1 MKKESPLRNRVKEL
15 RARLGIRQA
24 DLARD
29 VGITRQ
35 TIIAIEKG
43 RLNPS
48 IVICLKVARLLREPV
63 DYVFYLAPG
72 WDTAEGIVAEEEA
85 PVQSSTR
92 VRVPSKA
99 KRKAARTETGEV
111 IPEGG
116 AAATETVAATP
127 TAAPDRYDRDRDT
140 DADAVDETADEP
152 VPASVTSPAKSE
164 PADVPPK
171 EKEKEEEDAEAARE
185 KQGQAIWDFF

>member
-1 MKKESPLRNRVKEL
+1 MKKQLPLRNRVKEL

-24 DLARD
+24 DLARE

-48 IVICLKVARLLREPV
+48 ILICLKVARLLREPV

-72 WDTAEGIVAEEEA
+72 WDNADGVFTEEGVDETRESVA
-85 PVQSSTR
+85 TR
-92 VRVPSKA
+92 VRVPA
-99 KRKAARTETGEV
+99 KGRRAARSEERHVGFEAD
-111 IPEGG
+111 P
-116 AAATETVAATP
+116 ATP
-127 TAAPDRYDRDRDT
+127 PEEPVVTPERYALDR
-140 DADAVDETADEP
+140 DADAGEEPDDTLDSEGEVEVRVESEVGEP
-152 VPASVTSPAKSE
+152 VPAGTRKDREE
-164 PADVPPK
+164 PAAQP
-171 EKEKEEEDAEAARE
+171 E

>member
-1 MKKESPLRNRVKEL
+1 MKKQSPLRNRVKEL

-48 IVICLKVARLLREPV
+48 ILICLKVARLLREPV

-72 WDTAEGIVAEEEA
+72 WESVDGAFTEEA
-85 PVQSSTR
+85 ADEALEPTGTR
-92 VRVPSKA
+92 VRVPA
-99 KRKAARTETGEV
+99 KERRTAGSEDPHVGFEADPV
-111 IPEGG
+111 KPLEEPVSAPERY
-116 AAATETVAATP
+116 AL
-127 TAAPDRYDRDRDT
+127 DR
-140 DADAVDETADEP
+140 DADAGEEPDDAFEPESPDVEVPEEAEVSTP
-152 VPASVTSPAKSE
+152 VPAGSQRE
-164 PADVPPK
+164 Q
-171 EKEKEEEDAEAARE
+171 AESAAETE